1 MSKDKLIYKDDGTVD
16 FKSPFYK
23 DTRVN
28 GKLVIL
34 EQIIE
39 VVSERAIEVID
50 DSLYELI
57 GTDESNPDQFY
68 EDYMEC
74 LPHILKNVSEFQ
86 NKITDE
92 ED

>member
-16 FKSPFYK
+16 YNS
-23 DTRVN
+23 
-28 GKLVIL
+28 L
-34 EQIIE
+34 EEIISI
-39 VVSERAIEVID
+39 VSKRAIEVID

-57 GTDESNPDQFY
+57 GKDEDNPDEFY

-74 LPHILKNVSEFQ
+74 LPHILKNISEFQ
-86 NKITDE
+86 NKINE

>member
-1 MSKDKLIYKDDGTVD
+1 MNKT
-16 FKSPFYK
+16 
-23 DTRVN
+23 
-28 GKLVIL
+28 L

-39 VVSERAIEVID
+39 IVSERAIEVID

-57 GTDESNPDQFY
+57 GKDEDDPDGFY

-74 LPHILKNVSEFQ
+74 LPHILKNISKFQ
-86 NKITDE
+86 NTIIDE

>member
-1 MSKDKLIYKDDGTVD
+1 MKKT
-16 FKSPFYK
+16 
-23 DTRVN
+23 
-28 GKLVIL
+28 L

-39 VVSERAIEVID
+39 IVSERAIEVID

-57 GTDESNPDQFY
+57 GKDLEDPDGFY

-74 LPHILKNVSEFQ
+74 LPHILKNIGEFQ
-86 NKITDE
+86 NTIIDE

>member
-1 MSKDKLIYKDDGTVD
+1 MKKT
-16 FKSPFYK
+16 
-23 DTRVN
+23 
-28 GKLVIL
+28 L

-39 VVSERAIEVID
+39 IVSERAIEVID

-57 GTDESNPDQFY
+57 GKDLEDPDGFY

-74 LPHILKNVSEFQ
+74 LPHILKNISEFQ
-86 NKITDE
+86 NTIIDE

>member
-1 MSKDKLIYKDDGTVD
+1 MSKNKLIYKEDGTVD
-16 FKSPFYK
+16 YNS
-23 DTRVN
+23 
-28 GKLVIL
+28 L

-39 VVSERAIEVID
+39 IVSERAIEVID

-57 GTDESNPDQFY
+57 GKDEDDPDGFY

-74 LPHILKNVSEFQ
+74 LPHILKNISEFQ
-86 NKITDE
+86 NKLEDE

>member
-16 FKSPFYK
+16 YNS
-23 DTRVN
+23 
-28 GKLVIL
+28 L
-34 EQIIE
+34 EEIISI
-39 VVSERAIEVID
+39 VSERAIEVID

-57 GTDESNPDQFY
+57 GKDEDNPDEFY

-74 LPHILKNVSEFQ
+74 LPHILKNISEFQ
-86 NKITDE
+86 NTINE

>member
-16 FKSPFYK
+16 YNS
-23 DTRVN
+23 
-28 GKLVIL
+28 L
-34 EQIIE
+34 EEIISI
-39 VVSERAIEVID
+39 VSKRAIEVID

-57 GTDESNPDQFY
+57 GKDEDNPDEFY

-86 NKITDE
+86 NKINE

>member
-16 FKSPFYK
+16 FKSLLYK
-23 DTRVN
+23 DT
-28 GKLVIL
+28 KL
-34 EQIIE
+34 EEIISI
-39 VVSERAIEVID
+39 VSERAIEVID

-57 GTDESNPDQFY
+57 GKDEGNPDEFY

-74 LPHILKNVSEFQ
+74 LPHILKNISEFQ
-86 NKITDE
+86 NKINE